1 RRKSIDFSMPVT
13 VACQLMSSLVYL
25 TDQPGKSACHPAKD
39 KKGGFDSVLIK
50 QVEQTMSV
58 FNHPSGIMLP
68 VRAINLA
75 GKSLDMEVV
84 LKIDAQDVLGT
95 CDLSCSRRRKLRD

>member
-13 VACQLMSSLVYL
+13 VTGQLMSALVDL

-50 QVEQTMSV
+50 QVEQTMTV
-58 FNHPSGIMLP
+58 FNHPSGITLP

-84 LKIDAQDVLGT
+84 LKIDAQHVLGT
-95 CDLSCSRRRKLRD
+95 CDPSYSRGRKFRD